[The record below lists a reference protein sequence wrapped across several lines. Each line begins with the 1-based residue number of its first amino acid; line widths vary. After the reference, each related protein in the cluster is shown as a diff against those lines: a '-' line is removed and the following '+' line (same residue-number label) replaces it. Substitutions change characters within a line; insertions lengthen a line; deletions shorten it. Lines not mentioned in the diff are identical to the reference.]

1 MILEVFDG
9 QKQGGKSRKK
19 CHISIFGLKC
29 VAKKNQDELGFVFH
43 IWFIAV
49 FG

>member
-9 QKQGGKSRKK
+9 QKQGGKSRKN

-29 VAKKNQDELGFVFH
+29 VAKKNQDELRFVFH
-43 IWFIAV
+43 IWFIAI